1 MTRVADDSAGDN
13 NVSVIVSCQAE
24 GAIVLYLLPKLS
36 GERIGRTGPQTLARV
51 ADDSAGDNNV
61 SVIVS
66 CQAEGAIVLYLLPKL
81 GGNGVGQT
89 GLQSLIGKR
98 HDLNG
103 FVACGETIGRPQ
115 TVTCTTKEEGN
126 KGEQEDVSHGNDFS
140 EASQRK
146 EQAINLR
153 LAISVLLCLVS
164 WAARRVSSILRWASL
179 ALLRS
184 VLPFQ
189 LCAL

>member
-1 MTRVADDSAGDN
+1 MT
-13 NVSVIVSCQAE
+13 
-24 GAIVLYLLPKLS
+24 
-36 GERIGRTGPQTLARV
+36 RV

-115 TVTCTTKEEGN
+115 TVTCTTEMAKRTAEEP
-126 KGEQEDVSHGNDFS
+126 KKPTEESKKPAEQPKKPGKAEPIWPNVD
-140 EASQRK
+140 
-146 EQAINLR
+146 
-153 LAISVLLCLVS
+153 
-164 WAARRVSSILRWASL
+164 
-179 ALLRS
+179 
-184 VLPFQ
+184 
-189 LCAL
+189 